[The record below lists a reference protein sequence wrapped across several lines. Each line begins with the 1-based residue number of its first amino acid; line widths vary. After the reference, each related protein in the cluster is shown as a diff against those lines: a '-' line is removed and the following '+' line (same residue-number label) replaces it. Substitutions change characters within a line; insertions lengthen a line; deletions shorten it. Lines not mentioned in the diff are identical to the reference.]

1 LEEKSISVS
10 CCFHSVVDEGINLTK
25 QKKIYIT
32 FQLEKDLDSNMLYIK
47 AVFDPTAPNIEKE
60 KDTYIWKPTFD
71 EIDLLNEVFSL
82 LPQHQQAPVTPTP
95 YNSEEEQQK
104 KDAMEV
110 IEKVLPAADEQEE
123 PEESK
128 EQPQEEQIEAETKE
142 EPTKEKQV
150 EVVNGDGV
158 LVAADDKTID
168 EIVKRKKDGTLK
180 EASEDSILEK
190 ILRQKKR
197 GEL

>member
-1 LEEKSISVS
+1 
-10 CCFHSVVDEGINLTK
+10 
-25 QKKIYIT
+25 
-32 FQLEKDLDSNMLYIK
+32 MLYIK
-47 AVFDPTAPNIEKE
+47 AVFDPTAPNIQKE

-95 YNSEEEQQK
+95 FSAEEEQQK

-110 IEKVLPAADEQEE
+110 IEKVLPAADEQGE

-128 EQPQEEQIEAETKE
+128 EQPQEDQIEAETKE
-142 EPTKEKQV
+142 EPPKEKQV
-150 EVVNGDGV
+150 EVVDGDGV